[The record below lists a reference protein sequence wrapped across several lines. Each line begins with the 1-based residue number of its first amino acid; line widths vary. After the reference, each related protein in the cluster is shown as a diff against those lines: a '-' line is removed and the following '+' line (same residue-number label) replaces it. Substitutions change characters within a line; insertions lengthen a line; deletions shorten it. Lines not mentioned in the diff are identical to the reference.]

1 MTGSRLVVAGAVLAC
16 VTVLAAC
23 TASSGSSAASGG
35 SNSPATSA
43 SPTSASPGSV
53 GPSSAGAASSA
64 PGTPASPAGPAT
76 GASSLPAGVS
86 VGGSWSGYAPCPDLQ
101 VRLGLAQG
109 TSDTTY
115 QVIDFTN
122 RSHASCIL
130 DGYPGVN
137 LAGGTP
143 VAPIGLPAAHTAFA
157 QAKEIILQP
166 GAVANALLQITD
178 AHDYPTARCGPV
190 PARYLIIYRPN
201 EAGEVQLPYGTT
213 ACSRAVQMLQISSV
227 SVGTGG

>member
-1 MTGSRLVVAGAVLAC
+1 MAGTVLAC
-16 VTVLAAC
+16 VTMLAAC
-23 TASSGSSAASGG
+23 TGSSGSSAASGG
-35 SNSPATSA
+35 SNSPVTSA
-43 SPTSASPGSV
+43 SPHSASPGSASP
-53 GPSSAGAASSA
+53 GSASPGSAGAASSA
-64 PGTPASPAGPAT
+64 PRTSAHPAGPPT
-76 GASSLPAGVS
+76 GASSLAAGVS
-86 VGGSWSGYAPCPDLQ
+86 VGGSWSGYGPCPDLQ

-122 RSHASCIL
+122 RGQASCIL
-130 DGYPGVN
+130 AGYPGVN

-143 VAPIGLPAAHTAFA
+143 IAPIGLPAAHTAFA

-178 AHDYPTARCGPV
+178 AHNYSTARCGPV
-190 PARYLIIYRPN
+190 PAQYLIIYRPN
-201 EAGEVQLPYGTT
+201 EAGKVQLPYGTT

>member
-1 MTGSRLVVAGAVLAC
+1 MSPTGP
-16 VTVLAAC
+16 
-23 TASSGSSAASGG
+23 AAS
-35 SNSPATSA
+35 
-43 SPTSASPGSV
+43 
-53 GPSSAGAASSA
+53 
-64 PGTPASPAGPAT
+64 
-76 GASSLPAGVS
+76 ASSLPPAVS
-86 VGGSWSGYAPCPDLQ
+86 VAGSWSGYGPCPDLQ
-101 VRLGLAQG
+101 VKLGLAQG
-109 TSDTTY
+109 TSNTTY

-122 RSHASCIL
+122 HGQASCVL

-178 AHDYPTARCGPV
+178 AHAYSTAKCGPV
-190 PARYLIIYRPN
+190 PAQYLIIYRPN
-201 EAGEVQLPYGTT
+201 EAGAVKVPYGTT

-227 SVGTGG
+227 SAGTGG